1 MSLRLALALIII
13 ASWAGVGVAFL
24 IENPPAAGKDPDPPF
39 FYNLSSD
46 DLRKI
51 TISAGGQSVTWV
63 YRQDIRRWFF
73 ESPEN
78 VPANL
83 QRWGG
88 ITTLLGGPKT
98 QRVLEQR
105 IDNEVK
111 YGLDKPPLTISAS
124 LRDGTDYVLNIGSTT
139 PNEGAHYAR
148 VVGYPQLVL
157 VDSSWG
163 NVLTRLV
170 NEPPYPDWW
179 YTMDPAKAAELLFY
193 KKNEVVRAYGL
204 NDDDG
209 KWYVC
214 DLPVVGDP
222 CTGTKLADA
231 DAILSALKLIA
242 ARQINGAESLSLPEQ
257 ADYVPFQATVDAPYL
272 SIRIEN
278 VKQTNITEVT
288 RTSMTIGG
296 LTPDGKE
303 RYMVANETQD
313 VVRAD
318 AAWANKILELFE
330 GEPFFAKS

>member
-1 MSLRLALALIII
+1 MSLRLALALLII
-13 ASWAGVGVAFL
+13 ASWAGVGVAYL
-24 IENPPAAGKDPDPPF
+24 IKNPPAASKDPEPPF
-39 FYNLSSD
+39 LYNVSSD

-51 TISAGGQSVTWV
+51 TIDAGGKSVTWV
-63 YRQDIRRWFF
+63 YRQDVRRWFF
-73 ESPEN
+73 ETPAD

-98 QRVLEQR
+98 QRVLEQK
-105 IDNEVK
+105 IDNEVT
-111 YGLDKPPLTISAS
+111 YGLDQPPLTITAS
-124 LRDGTDYVLNIGSTT
+124 LRDGSELSLHIGKTT
-139 PNEGAHYAR
+139 PDEGKHYAR

-179 YTMDPAKAAELLFY
+179 YTLDTAKAAEILLY
-193 KKNEVVRAYGL
+193 KKNQVVRAYGL
-204 NDDDG
+204 SDDDG
-209 KWYVC
+209 KWHVC
-214 DLPVVGDP
+214 DLPVLDDP
-222 CTGTKLADA
+222 CTGAQLADN
-231 DAILSALKLIA
+231 DAILSALNLIA
-242 ARQINGAESLSLPEQ
+242 NRQIHGAESLDLKEK
-257 ADYVPFQATVDAPYL
+257 ADYIPFQATVDDPYL
-272 SIRIEN
+272 SIRIET
-278 VKQTNITEVT
+278 VKQTNVTEVT
-288 RTSMTIGG
+288 RLSMTIGG

-330 GEPFFAKS
+330 GEVLATKS